1 MRIQDVIVHEWL
13 TGRIEMPTTP
23 LMTPNNL
30 DTSGSYIGKA
40 FQVALN
46 AYHKART
53 VTLMDVSSA
62 PLAKRRKNKHTP
74 SRDRT
79 PSAGSSGSEKSN
91 QELSEIATEQ
101 QNTKVNRKRAGTQLN
116 DDPFKETK
124 KIKYN
129 QSDIVISTETPPV
142 RTKLNLPITVTHN
155 IDNFHNL
162 DKSGASLVNQLHLKK
177 YDLNQNYVI
186 SDQIAPQSGKKF
198 ATCNEVPYANINTA
212 QLDVNTKLC
221 TQKNQSITETIA
233 PIVQHGNPNTLH
245 YHSTIIH
252 PPSGYVS
259 SITIRKDPPHI
270 YEPLSQKK
278 IEKPKIYEDRTQRFF
293 SKTSSALSNAWIN
306 SSTKANSSQST
317 TRLAYQEDLQNNNLS
332 QSESLL
338 TQHYSSGTKS

>member
-1 MRIQDVIVHEWL
+1 
-13 TGRIEMPTTP
+13 MPTTP

-53 VTLMDVSSA
+53 VTLMDVASA

-91 QELSEIATEQ
+91 HELSEIATEQ

-116 DDPFKETK
+116 HDPFKETK
-124 KIKYN
+124 KVKYN
-129 QSDIVISTETPPV
+129 QSDIVICTETPPV
-142 RTKLNLPITVTHN
+142 RTRLNLPITVTHH
-155 IDNFHNL
+155 IGNFHNL
-162 DKSGASLVNQLHLKK
+162 DKSGTSLVNQLQQKK

-186 SDQIAPQSGKKF
+186 FDQTAHQSGENIV
-198 ATCNEVPYANINTA
+198 TCNEVPYINTSTA
-212 QLDVNTKLC
+212 KLNDMKDTKLY
-221 TQKNQSITETIA
+221 TQKNQIVTKTIA
-233 PIVQHGNPNTLH
+233 PAVQQGKTNTLH

-270 YEPLSQKK
+270 YEPTSQKK
-278 IEKPKIYEDRTQRFF
+278 TEKPKIYEDHTQHFF

-306 SSTKANSSQST
+306 SSTKTSSSPPT
-317 TRLAYQEDLQNNNLS
+317 TRLAHQEDLQNNNLS
-332 QSESLL
+332 ESESLL
-338 TQHYSSGTKS
+338 TQHYSGGTKS

>member
-1 MRIQDVIVHEWL
+1 
-13 TGRIEMPTTP
+13 MPTTP

-53 VTLMDVSSA
+53 VTLMDVASA

-129 QSDIVISTETPPV
+129 QSDIAISTETPPV
-142 RTKLNLPITVTHN
+142 RTNLNLPITVTHH

-162 DKSGASLVNQLHLKK
+162 DKSGTSLVNQLHQKK

-186 SDQIAPQSGKKF
+186 RDQIAHESGKNI
-198 ATCNEVPYANINTA
+198 ATCKEVPFRNKNTA
-212 QLDVNTKLC
+212 KLDVDTKLY
-221 TQKNQSITETIA
+221 TPKNQTVTKTIA
-233 PIVQHGNPNTLH
+233 PIVHQGKTNTLH
-245 YHSTIIH
+245 YHSSIIH

-259 SITIRKDPPHI
+259 NITIRKDPPHI

-278 IEKPKIYEDRTQRFF
+278 VEKPKIYENHTQHFF
-293 SKTSSALSNAWIN
+293 SKTSSSLSNAWIN
-306 SSTKANSSQST
+306 SSTKTNSSPST
-317 TRLAYQEDLQNNNLS
+317 ARLAYQEDLQNNNLS

-338 TQHYSSGTKS
+338 TQHYSSGTES